1 MKKQFLADLLT
12 GMDAQVMSEWL
23 TTVLIVELLWKSF
36 GQWQKSEKKSGFKVI
51 DVMIFLHCYASEHY
65 SWPVYNQM
73 VVMLIAL
80 LVVERSGNLF

>member
-12 GMDAQVMSEWL
+12 GMDAQVMSEWPL
-23 TTVLIVELLWKSF
+23 SWLLSYYEKVLGSDKS
-36 GQWQKSEKKSGFKVI
+36 QRKSGFKVI